1 MREYPTKYWL
11 STLVSP
17 RPTFQTDMSEEEAA
31 LMREHVRHWM
41 SHVESDK
48 VLIFGPVVHPMSDF
62 GGIAVLQLD
71 DIEDP
76 GSFGEADPAI
86 RADVGFRFECMR
98 MPRVI
103 GPAAAAAG

>member
-1 MREYPTKYWL
+1 MKYWL

-17 RPTFQTDMSEEEAA
+17 RPKFQTDMSAEGAA
-31 LMREHVRHWM
+31 LMREHVRYWM
-41 SHVESDK
+41 SHFESDK
-48 VLIFGPVVHPMSDF
+48 VLISGPVVHPTSDF
-62 GGIAVLQLD
+62 GGTAVLQLD

-76 GSFGEADPAI
+76 GCFGEADPSI

-103 GPAAAAAG
+103 GPTVAAAG